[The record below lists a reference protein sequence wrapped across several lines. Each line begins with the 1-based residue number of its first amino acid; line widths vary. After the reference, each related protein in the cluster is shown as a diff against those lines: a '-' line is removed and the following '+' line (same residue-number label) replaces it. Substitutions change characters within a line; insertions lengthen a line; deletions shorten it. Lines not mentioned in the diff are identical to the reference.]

1 MHVLHAVG
9 RMSPIRLAWA
19 RSPRSVAGTRLTRPW
34 GCPSAPAWLLQVVLV
49 VLQLLLGRQGRVL
62 RRVGGPKRGRHSGT
76 AAGAPAAAVP

>member
-9 RMSPIRLAWA
+9 PMSPNRLAWA
-19 RSPRSVAGTRLTRPW
+19 RSPRSVAGARLTRPW

-62 RRVGGPKRGRHSGT
+62 RRVGGPKRGHSGI